1 MKKIFFLSLFLCS
14 IIACQSQQS
23 AENVATQPVKVV
35 AAKPTFTVPS
45 HYKGTIPPEGLPIA
59 TDYPYN
65 IALTDAD
72 GNELNTSEVFKK
84 NGKPTVVLFWLTT
97 CYPCGLELKALKEK
111 FPQWQKEEDFNF
123 YAISTD
129 FKKNYGNFVKRVK
142 SSGWE
147 FETYHDTNRAFA
159 KMIPGNLNGLPQVF
173 IYDADGNIVYHKR
186 KYSTGD
192 EDKLFEKVK
201 SL

>member
-1 MKKIFFLSLFLCS
+1 MKKIFFLSIFLCS
-14 IIACQSQQS
+14 IIACQSQQVS
-23 AENVATQPVKVV
+23 ETAQVTPVKEL
-35 AAKPTFTVPS
+35 APTPTFKVPS

-59 TDYPYN
+59 TDYPYD
-65 IALTDAD
+65 IALSNAD
-72 GNELNTSEVFKK
+72 GEQFNTSEVFKK
-84 NGKPTVVLFWLTT
+84 NGKPTIVLFWLTT

-111 FPQWQKEEDFNF
+111 FPQWQNEEEFNF

-142 SSGWE
+142 SSGWT